1 MNIHTSDTTA
11 GNSSPVFIAIANQKG
26 GVGKTTTVLNLGA
39 ALALRGYRTLVVD
52 LDLQANLTHCLTE
65 PLEEEAANMCEV
77 ILDEVPIS
85 DVIVPTSTDNLF
97 LAPAGESMANLEIN
111 LATAIGR
118 EQSLRTAF
126 QHPVV
131 SDFDFVLMDNP
142 PYLSLVTINSMVAA
156 QHVIVPVSCE
166 YLPMLGLKW
175 LLKSVEKVK
184 SRLHPG
190 LSVIG
195 FLLTMYDRREGIT
208 TDVEEILRDQF
219 GDEMFKTVIRVN
231 TRHKSSPAEQKT
243 IFEYEHSERGRGTE
257 DYGSM
262 SAELLRRLNKPVKKL
277 KHVRVP
283 ANRR

>member
-1 MNIHTSDTTA
+1 MNLHTSHTIA
-11 GNSSPVFIAIANQKG
+11 GNSSPAFIAVTNQKG

-65 PLEEEAANMCEV
+65 PLEENDANMCEV

-85 DVIVPTSTDNLF
+85 DIIVPADTENLY

-111 LATAIGR
+111 LATMIGR
-118 EQSLRTAF
+118 EQALRNAF
-126 QHPVV
+126 QHPIIN
-131 SDFDFVLMDNP
+131 DFDFVLMDNP

-156 QHVIVPVSCE
+156 QHIVVPVSCE

-175 LLKSVEKVK
+175 LLKSVDKVK

-195 FLLTMYDRREGIT
+195 YLLTMYDRREGIT
-208 TDVEEILRDQF
+208 TDVEDILREQF

-231 TRHKSSPAEQKT
+231 TRHKSAPAERKT
-243 IFEYEHSERGRGTE
+243 IFQYEHSKRGRGTE

-277 KHVRVP
+277 KHVP
-283 ANRR
+283 ASAARR